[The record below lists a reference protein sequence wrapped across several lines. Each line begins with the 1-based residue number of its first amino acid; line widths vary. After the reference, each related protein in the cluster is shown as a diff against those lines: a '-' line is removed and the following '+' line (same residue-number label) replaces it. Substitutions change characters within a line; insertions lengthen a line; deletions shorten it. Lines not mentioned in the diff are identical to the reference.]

1 MPRQRTRRT
10 ARTAALTA
18 GALAAALSLSA
29 CGDSSSEAEDRPV
42 KAASASTPQSQDPK
56 TGEPKDD
63 TSAEPAD
70 SPEASGTAADGKTAK
85 DTPDRTQK
93 LPDGSTANI
102 YETGDQAYRAEIVS
116 RGSVLATLTADG
128 KIDGVNANDM
138 SVVLDVD
145 GTVHAWLGGG
155 QQGPGSFKL
164 KGGWKA
170 DVTKKG
176 NAHYQARIHG
186 GVNSDTI
193 TAKEEDAAAYANGI
207 YILLSSSGIITSYE
221 Q

>member
-1 MPRQRTRRT
+1 MIRQCTL
-10 ARTAALTA
+10 RTAALTT

-29 CGDSSSEAEDRPV
+29 CGDGSSDAEDRPAE
-42 KAASASTPQSQDPK
+42 AASVSAPQSGDSK
-56 TGEPKDD
+56 TAESKGE
-63 TSAEPAD
+63 TSAESSDPRETTG
-70 SPEASGTAADGKTAK
+70 STAGESTAK

-102 YETGDQAYRAEIVS
+102 YKTGDQAYRAEIVS

-170 DVTKKG
+170 DVTKKS
-176 NAHYQARIHG
+176 NAHYEAHIHG
-186 GVNSDTI
+186 SVNSDTI
-193 TAKEEDAAAYANGI
+193 IAKEEDVAAYANGI
-207 YILLSSSGIITSYE
+207 YILLSSSGVITS
-221 Q
+221 QAQ